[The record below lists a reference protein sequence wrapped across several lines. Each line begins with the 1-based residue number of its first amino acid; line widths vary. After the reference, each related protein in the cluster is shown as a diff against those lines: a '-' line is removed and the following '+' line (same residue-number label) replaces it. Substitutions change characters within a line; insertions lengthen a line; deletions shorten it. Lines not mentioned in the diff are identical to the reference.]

1 MTDRERESK
10 FQQKEGEQRKA
21 GQETREEMKEEA
33 QEKGQKEIG
42 SFLKRLRWRKE
53 NFLVLLLLGI
63 LLLVA
68 AWPVEKKSRSTGT
81 ETKSSMTDSAL
92 SFLDYGESTNM
103 EDTRETYVVSLE
115 HSLEELLST
124 MEGVGEKETTASGN
138 DGDCSYDSDYCCGKS
153 GILYGA
159 ECKTDGGTYYV
170 VGNRTWWRSRFSG
183 GRTFYAGVEYIFW
196 SGSMDTMADV
206 CDGVIG
212 LACRTGI
219 LPQTV
224 I

>member
-21 GQETREEMKEEA
+21 GQDTREEMKEEA

-53 NFLVLLLLGI
+53 NFLVLLLLGV

-81 ETKSSMTDSAL
+81 GTKSSMTDSAL

-124 MEGVGEKETTASGN
+124 MEGVGENKVMITLKPSTQN
-138 DGDCSYDSDYCCGKS
+138 
-153 GILYGA
+153 
-159 ECKTDGGTYYV
+159 
-170 VGNRTWWRSRFSG
+170 
-183 GRTFYAGVEYIFW
+183 TFYSFASTMEIEGVV
-196 SGSMDTMADV
+196 V
-206 CDGVIG
+206 CAKGAANGKVAKNISEVIQALFG
-212 LACRTGI
+212 LEAHKI
-219 LPQTV
+219 K
-224 I
+224 IAKMI

>member
-53 NFLVLLLLGI
+53 NFLVLLLLGV

-81 ETKSSMTDSAL
+81 GTKSSMTDSAL

-124 MEGVGEKETTASGN
+124 MEGVGENKVMITLKPSTQN
-138 DGDCSYDSDYCCGKS
+138 
-153 GILYGA
+153 
-159 ECKTDGGTYYV
+159 
-170 VGNRTWWRSRFSG
+170 
-183 GRTFYAGVEYIFW
+183 TFYSFASTMEIEGVV
-196 SGSMDTMADV
+196 V
-206 CDGVIG
+206 CAKGAANGKVAKNISEVIQALFG
-212 LACRTGI
+212 LEAHKI
-219 LPQTV
+219 K
-224 I
+224 IAKMI

>member
-1 MTDRERESK
+1 MESAGVCEGVKNMTDRERESK

-33 QEKGQKEIG
+33 QEKVQKENG
-42 SFLKRLRWRKE
+42 SLLKKLRWRKE
-53 NFLVLLLLGI
+53 NFLVLLLLGV

-81 ETKSSMTDSAL
+81 GTKSSMTDSAL

-124 MEGVGEKETTASGN
+124 MEGVGDNKVMITLKPSTRNSCFSSASTMEIEGVVVCAKGAAN
-138 DGDCSYDSDYCCGKS
+138 GKVAKNIS
-153 GILYGA
+153 
-159 ECKTDGGTYYV
+159 E
-170 VGNRTWWRSRFSG
+170 
-183 GRTFYAGVEYIFW
+183 
-196 SGSMDTMADV
+196 
-206 CDGVIG
+206 VIQALFG
-212 LACRTGI
+212 LEAHKI
-219 LPQTV
+219 K
-224 I
+224 IAKMI

>member
-1 MTDRERESK
+1 MESDGVCEGVKNMTDRERESK

-33 QEKGQKEIG
+33 QEKVQKENG
-42 SFLKRLRWRKE
+42 SLLKKLRWRKE
-53 NFLVLLLLGI
+53 NFLVILLLGV

-81 ETKSSMTDSAL
+81 GTKSSMTDSAL

-124 MEGVGEKETTASGN
+124 MEGVGDNKVMITLKPSTRNSCFSSASTMEIEGVVVCAKGAAN
-138 DGDCSYDSDYCCGKS
+138 GKVAKNIS
-153 GILYGA
+153 
-159 ECKTDGGTYYV
+159 E
-170 VGNRTWWRSRFSG
+170 
-183 GRTFYAGVEYIFW
+183 
-196 SGSMDTMADV
+196 
-206 CDGVIG
+206 VIQALFG
-212 LACRTGI
+212 LEAHKI
-219 LPQTV
+219 K
-224 I
+224 IAKMI

>member
-1 MTDRERESK
+1 MESAGVCEGVKNMTDRERESK

-33 QEKGQKEIG
+33 QEKVQKENG

-103 EDTRETYVVSLE
+103 ENTRETYVVSLE
-115 HSLEELLST
+115 HSLEELLSS
-124 MEGVGEKETTASGN
+124 MEGVGENKVMITLKPSTRNSCFSSASTMEIEGVVVCAKGAAN
-138 DGDCSYDSDYCCGKS
+138 GKVAKNIS
-153 GILYGA
+153 
-159 ECKTDGGTYYV
+159 E
-170 VGNRTWWRSRFSG
+170 
-183 GRTFYAGVEYIFW
+183 
-196 SGSMDTMADV
+196 
-206 CDGVIG
+206 VIQALFG
-212 LACRTGI
+212 LEAHKI
-219 LPQTV
+219 K
-224 I
+224 IAKMI

>member
-1 MTDRERESK
+1 MESAGVCEGVKNMTDRERESK

-53 NFLVLLLLGI
+53 NFLVLLLLGV

-81 ETKSSMTDSAL
+81 GTKSSMTDSAL

-124 MEGVGEKETTASGN
+124 MEGVGENKVMITLKPSTQN
-138 DGDCSYDSDYCCGKS
+138 
-153 GILYGA
+153 
-159 ECKTDGGTYYV
+159 
-170 VGNRTWWRSRFSG
+170 
-183 GRTFYAGVEYIFW
+183 TFYSFASTMEIEGVV
-196 SGSMDTMADV
+196 V
-206 CDGVIG
+206 CAKGAANGKVAKNISEVIQALFG
-212 LACRTGI
+212 LEAHKI
-219 LPQTV
+219 K
-224 I
+224 IAKMI

>member
-1 MTDRERESK
+1 MESAGVCEGVKNMTDRERESK

-53 NFLVLLLLGI
+53 NFLVLLLLGV

-68 AWPVEKKSRSTGT
+68 AWPVEKKSRSTG
-81 ETKSSMTDSAL
+81 TKSSMTDSAL

-124 MEGVGEKETTASGN
+124 MEGVGENKVMITLKPSTRN
-138 DGDCSYDSDYCCGKS
+138 
-153 GILYGA
+153 
-159 ECKTDGGTYYV
+159 
-170 VGNRTWWRSRFSG
+170 
-183 GRTFYAGVEYIFW
+183 TFYSFASTMEIEGVV
-196 SGSMDTMADV
+196 V
-206 CDGVIG
+206 CAKGAANGKVAKNISEVIQALFG
-212 LACRTGI
+212 LEAHKI
-219 LPQTV
+219 K
-224 I
+224 IAKMI

>member
-1 MTDRERESK
+1 MESARVCEGVKNMTDRERESK

-53 NFLVLLLLGI
+53 NFLVLLLLGV

-103 EDTRETYVVSLE
+103 ENTRETYVVSLE
-115 HSLEELLST
+115 HSLEELLSS
-124 MEGVGEKETTASGN
+124 MEGVGENKVMITLKPSTRNSCFSSASTMEIEGVVVCAKGAAN
-138 DGDCSYDSDYCCGKS
+138 GKVAKNIS
-153 GILYGA
+153 
-159 ECKTDGGTYYV
+159 E
-170 VGNRTWWRSRFSG
+170 
-183 GRTFYAGVEYIFW
+183 
-196 SGSMDTMADV
+196 
-206 CDGVIG
+206 VIQALFG
-212 LACRTGI
+212 LEAHKI
-219 LPQTV
+219 K
-224 I
+224 IAKMI

>member
-1 MTDRERESK
+1 MESAGVCEGVKNMTDRERESK

-53 NFLVLLLLGI
+53 NFLVLLLLGV

-81 ETKSSMTDSAL
+81 GTKSSMTDSAL

-124 MEGVGEKETTASGN
+124 MEGVGENKVMITLKPSMRN
-138 DGDCSYDSDYCCGKS
+138 
-153 GILYGA
+153 
-159 ECKTDGGTYYV
+159 
-170 VGNRTWWRSRFSG
+170 
-183 GRTFYAGVEYIFW
+183 TFYSFASTMEIEGVV
-196 SGSMDTMADV
+196 V
-206 CDGVIG
+206 CAKGAANGKVAKNISEVIQALFG
-212 LACRTGI
+212 LEAHKI
-219 LPQTV
+219 K
-224 I
+224 IAKMI